1 MSYNTDHKKTNNKP
15 DLSNRRAI
23 LGVFLIAVGAL
34 WIFERLDLIPS
45 FWNDILI
52 SWQMLLIGIGVF
64 SIIGGNKTTGTILIV
79 IGSFF
84 LIGEVAQIPYELRR
98 IGWPLIIVA
107 VGIVI
112 LVTQTGRYRKGTPI
126 FETGEQSHRPQGNN
140 YFDDFIIFG
149 GREVYVDS
157 QNFVG
162 GKSTSV
168 FGGTE
173 YDLRQANLSEN
184 GAVIDTLTLF
194 GGCGFK
200 VPPDWTVKNEVT
212 AIFGAFTDK
221 RGASLN
227 HVVSD
232 PSKTLV
238 IKGFAAFG
246 GVEVKYM

>member
-1 MSYNTDHKKTNNKP
+1 MHKMEHKP

-23 LGVFLIAVGAL
+23 LGIFLIAIGAL
-34 WIFERLDLIPS
+34 WILERLDLIPS

-52 SWQMLLIGIGVF
+52 SWQMLLVGIGIF

-79 IGSFF
+79 IGTVF
-84 LIGEVAQIPYELRR
+84 LIPEVTHIPYEVRR
-98 IGWPLIIVA
+98 IGWPLIIVG
-107 VGIVI
+107 VGVVL
-112 LVTQTGRYRKGTPI
+112 LVTQTGKHRKIPPN
-126 FETGEQSHRPQGNN
+126 FEPGQQHQASSHGSN
-140 YFDDFIIFG
+140 YFDDFVIFG
-149 GREVYVDS
+149 GREVYIDS
-157 QNFVG
+157 QNFLG
-162 GKSTSV
+162 GKSSSV

-173 YDLRQANLSEN
+173 YDLRQANLSAN
-184 GAVIDTLTLF
+184 GAVIDCLTLF

-221 RGASLN
+221 RGGSLN
-227 HVVSD
+227 HIVSD

>member
-1 MSYNTDHKKTNNKP
+1 MDKP
-15 DLSNRRAI
+15 DISNRRAI
-23 LGVFLIAVGAL
+23 LGIFLIAIGSL
-34 WIFERLDLIPS
+34 WILERLDLIPS

-52 SWQMLLIGIGVF
+52 SWQMLLIGIGIF
-64 SIIGGNKTTGTILIV
+64 SIIGGNKTTGTVLIV
-79 IGSFF
+79 LGSVF
-84 LIGEVAQIPYELRR
+84 LLPEVMHIPYEVRR
-98 IGWPLIIVA
+98 IGWPIIIV
-107 VGIVI
+107 VI
-112 LVTQTGRYRKGTPI
+112 GVVMLVTQTGKGKKIPPG
-126 FETGEQSHRPQGNN
+126 FESSKQQGMDF
-140 YFDDFIIFG
+140 FDDFVIFG

-157 QNFVG
+157 QNFYG
-162 GKSTSV
+162 GKSSSI

-173 YDLRQANLSEN
+173 YDLRQATLSEN
-184 GAVIDTLTLF
+184 GAVIDALTLF

-227 HVVSD
+227 HVVSN

>member
-1 MSYNTDHKKTNNKP
+1 MDKSQI
-15 DLSNRRAI
+15 SNRRAI
-23 LGVFLIAVGAL
+23 LGIFLIAIGSL
-34 WIFERLDLIPS
+34 WILERLELIPS
-45 FWNDILI
+45 AWNDVLI
-52 SWQMLLIGIGVF
+52 SWQMLLVGIGVF
-64 SIIGGNKTTGTILIV
+64 SIIAGNKTTGTILIV
-79 IGSFF
+79 IGGFF
-84 LIGEVAQIPYELRR
+84 LLPEVAHIPYELRR
-98 IGWPLIIVA
+98 IGWPVIIVI
-107 VGIVI
+107 VGVVM
-112 LVTQTGRYRKGTPI
+112 LFTQTGKHRKEPPVDESGK
-126 FETGEQSHRPQGNN
+126 RQGMD
-140 YFDDFIIFG
+140 YFDDFVVFG

-157 QNFVG
+157 QNFYG
-162 GKSTSV
+162 GRTSSL

-173 YDLRQANLSEN
+173 YDLRQAGLSQN
-184 GAVIDTLTLF
+184 GAVIDALALF

-221 RGASLN
+221 RGSSLN

>member
-1 MSYNTDHKKTNNKP
+1 MKKMDHKP

-23 LGVFLIAVGAL
+23 LGIFLIAVGAL
-34 WIFERLDLIPS
+34 WILERLNLIPS

-64 SIIGGNKTTGTILIV
+64 SIIGGNKTSGTVLILI
-79 IGSFF
+79 GSVF
-84 LIGEVAQIPYELRR
+84 LVPEIMHIPYEIRR
-98 IGWPLIIVA
+98 IGWPLIIVG
-107 VGIVI
+107 VGVVL
-112 LVTQTGRYRKGTPI
+112 LVTQTGKHRKIPPV
-126 FETGEQSHRPQGNN
+126 FEQGSQQSSQPGNN

-149 GREVYVDS
+149 GREVYIDS

-162 GKSTSV
+162 GKSSSI

-173 YDLRQANLSEN
+173 YDLRQANLSQN
-184 GAVIDTLTLF
+184 GAVIDCLRLF

-200 VPPDWTVKNEVT
+200 VPTDWTVKNEVT

-227 HVVSD
+227 HIVSD